1 MNIHS
6 NTTKAHSSLRTG
18 QSCAADSRHAVQE
31 FHAAVALPDMALVLF
46 FCSSEYDLD
55 ALTDEMN
62 RLFTGIQ
69 VVGCTTAGEIGPAG
83 YRKHSL
89 SGASFAAA
97 DFTATSG
104 HIGELQKFEMI
115 KGQALAQNL
124 LQRLESSAPSK
135 PSNCFALLLID
146 GLSVR
151 EEQVTR
157 SFQSSLDQIEL
168 IGGSAGDDLKFKKT
182 RVFAEGR
189 FHDDSAILTLVS
201 TTLPFRGFKTQH
213 FVPTDKRMVV
223 TAADPA
229 HRIVTEI
236 DGMPAAERYAF
247 LLGIKVK
254 DLDPLAF
261 AGAPMV
267 VVIDGTNYVRSI
279 QKINPDGSMTFYCA
293 IEEGIVLR
301 HAVGVGMVE
310 NLEQTFAKI
319 EAEIG
324 RPDLIIGFDCILRRL
339 EITHRGFDQA
349 ISNLSRSN
357 NVVGFSSYGEQ
368 FHGVHVNQT
377 FTGIAIGHAPAKS
390 PND

>member
-6 NTTKAHSSLRTG
+6 STIKAHSSLRTG
-18 QSCAADSRHAVQE
+18 QSCAADSRQAVQD

-62 RLFTGIQ
+62 RLFTGTQ

-83 YRKHSL
+83 YRNHSL

-124 LQRLESSAPSK
+124 LQRLESSAPISK
-135 PSNCFALLLID
+135 PDNCFALLLID

-157 SFQSSLDQIEL
+157 SFQSNLDQIEL

-182 RVFAEGR
+182 LVFAEGR

-201 TTLPFRGFKTQH
+201 TTLPFRTFKTQH

-223 TAADPA
+223 TAADPT

-236 DGMPAAERYAF
+236 DGMAAAERYAF

-254 DLDPLAF
+254 DL
-261 AGAPMV
+261 
-267 VVIDGTNYVRSI
+267 
-279 QKINPDGSMTFYCA
+279 GS
-293 IEEGIVLR
+293 LW
-301 HAVGVGMVE
+301 
-310 NLEQTFAKI
+310 
-319 EAEIG
+319 
-324 RPDLIIGFDCILRRL
+324 P
-339 EITHRGFDQA
+339 
-349 ISNLSRSN
+349 S
-357 NVVGFSSYGEQ
+357 
-368 FHGVHVNQT
+368 
-377 FTGIAIGHAPAKS
+377 PAH
-390 PND
+390 PWWW